1 MSTGW
6 KFPFAIS
13 TEHGRVEVSELK
25 ENIRE
30 SVKIILLTEPGE
42 RMLHPEFGTKLH
54 QFLFENID
62 RQTQE
67 MIEREVRHS
76 LQMWENRIWNI
87 EVSADAEEERQGML
101 RVAVSYEI
109 VDEIMG
115 RGEND
120 RVEVLVI

>member
-6 KFPFAIS
+6 KFPFVIS
-13 TEHGRVEVSELK
+13 AEHGRVEISELK

-42 RMLHPEFGTKLH
+42 RVLHPEFGTKLH

-62 RQTQE
+62 SQTQE

-76 LQMWENRIWNI
+76 LQMWENRIDNI
-87 EVSADAEEERQGML
+87 EVLADTEEERQGTL
-101 RVAVSYEI
+101 RVTVCYEI
-109 VDEIMG
+109 LSGPAG
-115 RGEND
+115 RAEND
-120 RVEVLVI
+120 RVEVLVS

>member
-13 TEHGRVEVSELK
+13 AEHGRVEVSELK

-54 QFLFENID
+54 QFLYENID

-101 RVAVSYEI
+101 RVTVSYEI
-109 VDEIMG
+109 VSEIMG